1 MQQHHLLHATACKQE
16 SAIEST
22 YQNDD
27 DDDDDDDDMDYSML
41 TPEML
46 HRST

>member
-27 DDDDDDDDMDYSML
+27 DDDDMDYSML